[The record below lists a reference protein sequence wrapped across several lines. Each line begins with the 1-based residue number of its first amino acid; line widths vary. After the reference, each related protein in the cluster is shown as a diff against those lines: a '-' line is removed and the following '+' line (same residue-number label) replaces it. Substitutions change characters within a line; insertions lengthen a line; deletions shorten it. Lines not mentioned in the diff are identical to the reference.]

1 MQSTG
6 IVHRT
11 PLSIRA
17 APWLVLCAVT
27 VIALVINLPIILVVL
42 NSFQSSDAI
51 LAARSLWP
59 QSFSFDNYVYLSERT
74 QFWTFLGNSAIVA
87 SASTVLG
94 MFAAVLAGYSLSRF
108 RVPLLGLYANS
119 LFAIQMFPI
128 IMALIPL
135 FVLFRSL
142 DLINSPWAVCIIYA
156 LINLPFATSMAR
168 SFFDTIPRDL
178 EEAAWI
184 DGASHLGAFVRI
196 VLPLSGPGLAA
207 ITIFSFLFS
216 YNEYLIANVFLRKDE
231 SLTLPVGIQMF
242 MSQYATDWGS
252 LMAAATL
259 TVLPTLVLF
268 LLAQKYITHGGLTGG
283 VKG

>member
-1 MQSTG
+1 M
-6 IVHRT
+6 VHKT
-11 PLSIRA
+11 PLSITVR
-17 APWLVLCAVT
+17 PWLLLALVT
-27 VIALVINLPIILVVL
+27 VLALAINLPIVLVVL
-42 NSFQSSDAI
+42 NSFQSTDDI
-51 LAARSLWP
+51 LAAKSLWP
-59 QSFSFDNYVYLSERT
+59 RSFSLANYRYLSERT
-74 QFWTFLGNSAIVA
+74 AFWTFLGNSTLVA
-87 SASTVLG
+87 SGSTVIG

-108 RVPLLGLYANS
+108 KEPLLGAYANT

-128 IMALIPL
+128 ILALIPL

-142 DLINSPWAVCIIYA
+142 NLINSPLAVCVIYA

-168 SFFDTIPRDL
+168 SYFDTIPREL

-207 ITIFSFLFS
+207 VSIFSFLFS

-242 MSQYATDWGS
+242 MQQYATDWGS

-268 LLAQKYITHGGLTGG
+268 LMAQKYITHGGLAGG

>member
-1 MQSTG
+1 MEATPM
-6 IVHRT
+6 VHKT
-11 PLSIRA
+11 PWSIKA
-17 APWLVLCAVT
+17 APWFILAAVT

-42 NSFQSSDAI
+42 NSFQSTDAI
-51 LAARSLWP
+51 LTSKSLWP
-59 QSFSFDNYVYLSERT
+59 QSFSLDNYVYLSERT
-74 QFWTFLGNSAIVA
+74 KFWTFLGNSLLVA
-87 SASTVLG
+87 SVSTVLG
-94 MFAAVLAGYSLSRF
+94 MFAAVLAGYALSRF
-108 RVPLLGLYANS
+108 PEPLLGVFAKS

-135 FVLFRSL
+135 FVLFRSMNL
-142 DLINSPWAVCIIYA
+142 VNSPWAVCVIYA

-184 DGASHLGAFVRI
+184 DGASQLGAFVRI

-207 ITIFSFLFS
+207 VTIFSFLFS
-216 YNEYLIANVFLRKDE
+216 YNEYLIANVFLRQDE
-231 SLTLPVGIQMF
+231 ALTLPVGIQMF
-242 MSQYATDWGS
+242 MAQYATDWGS

-259 TVLPTLVLF
+259 TVMPTLVLF
-268 LLAQKYITHGGLTGG
+268 LMAQKYITHGGLAGG

>member
-1 MQSTG
+1 M
-6 IVHRT
+6 IHKT
-11 PLSIRA
+11 PLSITIR
-17 APWLVLCAVT
+17 PWLMVVVVT
-27 VIALVINLPIILVVL
+27 ALAFAINLPIILVVL
-42 NSFQSSDAI
+42 NSFQSTEAI
-51 LAARSLWP
+51 VAGKSLWP
-59 QSFSFDNYVYLSERT
+59 QSFSFANYTYLSERT
-74 QFWTFLGNSAIVA
+74 AFWTFLGNSVLVA
-87 SASTVLG
+87 SGSTVLG
-94 MFAAVLAGYSLSRF
+94 MTAAVLAGYSLSRF
-108 RVPLLGLYANS
+108 KEPLLGGYANT

-128 IMALIPL
+128 ILALIPL
-135 FVLFRSL
+135 FVLFRTL
-142 DLINSPWAVCIIYA
+142 NLINSPWAVCVIYA

-168 SFFDTIPRDL
+168 SYFDTIPREL

-184 DGASHLGAFVRI
+184 DGASHMGAFVRI

-207 ITIFSFLFS
+207 VTIFSFLFS

-242 MSQYATDWGS
+242 MQQYATDWGS

-268 LLAQKYITHGGLTGG
+268 LLAQKYITHGGLAGG